1 MCPAEID
8 LFLHSDYQGLAHSSA
23 YLSRL
28 APTGH
33 NVSDNSGCLNLTLMQ
48 VFVQYGEAENFSV
61 SAPLPATLVS
71 DTHEHS
77 WGFP

>member
-1 MCPAEID
+1 MSSGD
-8 LFLHSDYQGLAHSSA
+8 VFLHSDYQGLAHSSA

-28 APTGH
+28 ARTGYNMSDVPGGLNNITPT
-33 NVSDNSGCLNLTLMQ
+33 Q
-48 VFVQYGEAENFSV
+48 VFVQYGEVENFSV
-61 SAPLPATLVS
+61 SAPPPLTLVS